1 MKKGFTLVE
10 VVIASAIMV
19 LALTGFLASFLMARR
34 SILLCENRMNTV
46 HEIRER
52 METLL
57 TLPYTATELSYGV
70 HSLSNGFYSV
80 STNAQYPSS
89 VKDISMTLRWVN
101 PACTMTSTVSVSS
114 SLCTELH

>member
-34 SILLCENRMNTV
+34 STMLSENRIKAV
-46 HEIRER
+46 HEIRKQ

-57 TLPYTATELSYGV
+57 TLPYAATQLNYGA

-80 STNAQYPSS
+80 SANAQYPSS

-101 PACTMTSTVSVSS
+101 PMCTMTSTVSVSG